1 MTAATQIVVYT
12 EEVYG
17 LRIGAEGVG
26 GDAVVSSV
34 VVGVDVNNA
43 QAQRQPVVAV
53 VVRLDAML
61 RRADEMVRSGRAVP
75 ASSSISREMDGSS
88 S

>member
-17 LRIGAEGVG
+17 LCIGAERVG

-34 VVGVDVNNA
+34 VVGVDVNNAQAQRQQRCGLLMTA

-61 RRADEMVRSGRAVP
+61 RRADEMVRSG
-75 ASSSISREMDGSS
+75 
-88 S
+88 